1 MSGFEEAAMLAVAVI
16 GAGTGVYSAVSQG
29 EAQDAQAKAQA
40 NQEQE
45 AARGREIQ
53 RRRQLIQALAS
64 QSAAAGAKGAAP
76 SGSIAGMAGADV
88 AYERQDSLFDTSRSN
103 TLQDVLRARGRN
115 ARVGG
120 YVNAGGSLMDSLSSG
135 YKTFGGGTASPGS
148 SGSSGSTGSSYGTTG
163 GM

>member
-1 MSGFEEAAMLAVAVI
+1 MSGMEEVALAVAII

-29 EAQDAQAKAQA
+29 QAQDEQAKAQA

-64 QSAAAGAKGAAP
+64 QSAAAGARGAAP
-76 SGSIAGMAGADV
+76 SGSIAGTAGADV
-88 AYERQDSLFDTSRSN
+88 AYERQDSLFDISRSN
-103 TLQDVLRARGRN
+103 TLQGVLRARGDN

-120 YVNAGGSLMDSLSSG
+120 YVNAAGSLMDSLSSG
-135 YKTFGGGTASPGS
+135 YKTFGGGTSNPGS
-148 SGSSGSTGSSYGTTG
+148 SDSGG
-163 GM
+163 GGGIGRRY